1 MKKILLTAIVALLGL
16 SAFAAQP
23 DAGTKGYFYNPASG
37 KFIDTN
43 AQLSATEGE
52 LFEVKYKSDTEKAA
66 DPAADYPG
74 RGFDGGYYIR
84 FKSSKGDLGMESNP
98 LKNGSGYA
106 QFIVKETEK
115 GWLITHPYPNT
126 SNNVPG
132 WVNDNLDA
140 YQAAYLQVVDG
151 ALVFAQGT
159 ENEGAYWQ
167 FIDEDTYKKI
177 VGPTYPIDL
186 TGDAAKVAVTVN
198 EGVPTFTPTASIQ
211 NVFQIKNFDVSEFR
225 GYGYKK
231 IVVEFSG
238 AAEGQF
244 HAFAYGTG
252 QDPNWDIVTG
262 MDNAPEWLAI
272 GDSKYEVALVAD
284 VIDDFTVFTWFGS
297 LVPLTID
304 ACYFSKEELGAET
317 EPTPEPT
324 PAFPEFGVQGF
335 VYNPASGLV
344 LNASAT
350 LVAKASI
357 NKESDIVTV
366 WQKGTE
372 TYDAS
377 RVRIAAGKDA
387 DTWKSLRVVE
397 GEEGAYTIEFKNDGY
412 SRLTLEAAEG
422 GYYIKSTYTTA
433 NESNHPGYIKAN
445 VEDGNLTIAE
455 SKDEYCVWQFL
466 TEEEFDALATSISS
480 VAKTVA
486 PVKGIYNVAG
496 QQLKNLQKG
505 LNIVNGKKIMV
516 K

>member
-1 MKKILLTAIVALLGL
+1 MKKILLTAVIAMLGM

-23 DAGTKGYFYNPASG
+23 DAGTKGYFYNPAA
-37 KFIDTN
+37 KMFIDTN
-43 AQLSATEGE
+43 AKLSATEGE

-177 VGPTYPIDL
+177 AGPTYPIAL
-186 TGDAAKVAVTVN
+186 TGATNDLVVEYTDEPYA
-198 EGVPTFTPTASIQ
+198 GTFTPVKDLSNA
-211 NVFQIKNFDVSEFR
+211 FQHKPFDVKDFVA
-225 GYGYKK
+225 YGYKY
-231 IVVEFSG
+231 IVVEF
-238 AAEGQF
+238 AEPVADGWNL
-244 HAFAYGTG
+244 HAYGEGNEPFFSLT
-252 QDPNWDIVTG
+252 DKTMYVVEMTD
-262 MDNAPEWLAI
+262 
-272 GDSKYEVALVAD
+272 AD
-284 VIDDFTVFTWFGS
+284 VIEDFTIFNWFGCRA
-297 LVPLTID
+297 PLKIK
-304 ACYFSKEELGAET
+304 ACYFSKT
-317 EPTPEPT
+317 KVDEPTPEPT
-324 PAFPEFGVQGF
+324 PAVFPEFGVQGF

>member
-1 MKKILLTAIVALLGL
+1 MKKILLTAVIALIGM
-16 SAFAAQP
+16 SAWAAKP
-23 DAGTKGYFYNPASG
+23 EAGTKGYFYNPAAG

-43 AQLSATEGE
+43 AKLSVTEGE
-52 LFEVKYKSDTEKAA
+52 LFEVYFKSSDAS
-66 DPAADYPG
+66 DPATDYAD

-84 FKSSKGDLGMESNP
+84 FKSTKGDLSLQSQP
-98 LKNGSGYA
+98 LYNGGGYA

-126 SNNVPG
+126 SGNVPG
-132 WVNDNLDA
+132 WVNDNLDE
-140 YQAAYLQVVDG
+140 YQGAYLQVVDG
-151 ALVFAQGT
+151 ELVFAKGT

-167 FIDEDTYKKI
+167 FVDEDTYKKI
-177 VGPTYPIDL
+177 AGPTYPIDL

-252 QDPNWDIVTG
+252 QNPNWDIVTG
-262 MDNAPEWLAI
+262 MDNAPEWLGM

-317 EPTPEPT
+317 PEPT
-324 PAFPEFGVQGF
+324 PAVFPEFGAQGF
-335 VYNPASGLV
+335 LYNPESGLIV
-344 LNASAT
+344 NASAT
-350 LVAKASI
+350 LVSKAEI
-357 NKESDIVTV
+357 NKETDILTV

-372 TYDAS
+372 SYSAT
-377 RVRIAAGKDA
+377 RVRIATGKTD
-387 DTWKSLRVVE
+387 DVWTSLRVKD
-397 GEEGAYTIEFKNDGY
+397 GEEGAYTIGFINDGY
-412 SRLTLEAAEG
+412 SRMTLEAGPEEG
-422 GYYIKSTYTTA
+422 SYYINNTYNTDGEST
-433 NESNHPGYIKAN
+433 HPGYIKAN
-445 VEDGNLTIAE
+445 VEDGSLTIATE
-455 SKDEYCVWQFL
+455 KDEYCVWKFL
-466 TEEEFDALATSISS
+466 TEEEFDALATRISS
-480 VAKTVA
+480 VTEKASA
-486 PVKGIYNVAG
+486 KGIFNVAG

>member
-167 FIDEDTYKKI
+167 FVDEDTYKKI
-177 VGPTYPIDL
+177 VGPTYPIAL
-186 TGDAAKVAVTVN
+186 AGTVAGVTV
-198 EGVPTFTPTASIQ
+198 EYTGTSSAEAPYSAKFTAASELLNI
-211 NVFQIKNFDVSEFR
+211 IKYESFDVSEFI

-231 IVVEFSG
+231 IVVEFAEAAGSAWRFHSYGGMFDNIEELGGKTKHELKLSG
-238 AAEGQF
+238 NSIDDLTIF
-244 HAFAYGTG
+244 NWTG
-252 QDPNWDIVTG
+252 STNQTLEITA
-262 MDNAPEWLAI
+262 MYF
-272 GDSKYEVALVAD
+272 SKYEVGED
-284 VIDDFTVFTWFGS
+284 PES
-297 LVPLTID
+297 
-304 ACYFSKEELGAET
+304 

-505 LNIVNGKKIMV
+505 LNIVNGKKIYV